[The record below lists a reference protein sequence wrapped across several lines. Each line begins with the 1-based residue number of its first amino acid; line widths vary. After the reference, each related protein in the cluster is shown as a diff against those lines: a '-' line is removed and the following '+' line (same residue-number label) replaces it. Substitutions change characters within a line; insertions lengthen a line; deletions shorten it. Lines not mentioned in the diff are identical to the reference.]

1 MSLSQVR
8 DQARQINDENENE
21 RRCTIC
27 NKPILHEPW
36 MTGRDVVQLIKRE
49 LHQGNDEVYDLL
61 HEVDCPVHA
70 PVHELCDPCIND
82 EISVPSG

>member
-1 MSLSQVR
+1 MSPSRVR
-8 DQARQINDENENE
+8 SQARQINDEN

-49 LHQGNDEVYDLL
+49 LHQGNDEVHDLL
-61 HEVDCPVHA
+61 HEVDLFPIKKY
-70 PVHELCDPCIND
+70 EF
-82 EISVPSG
+82 